1 MNRRVEFVPYR
12 PKTILNKHK
21 RADHWFWTRYSAYPY
36 LGCQHGCEFCYCR
49 ERKYSPYDDPADFAY
64 LIKVK
69 ENAPDLLRRALSRAP
84 VDLIFTG
91 DYQPAE
97 RKFKLSRKML
107 EVCHEL
113 GFPVFVL
120 ERSPRVLDDLDLLQ
134 AIHEKA
140 RVVVGFS
147 IISTPD
153 SPNYEQVCQME
164 HLAPKAEK
172 RFEAMEK
179 LSAVGI
185 PTGTVAMPLLHGLCD
200 DKATLE
206 SLVRWTA
213 EHGGQFVLASGLTL
227 ANQQKEYFFQV
238 LEERFTDL
246 LPSYRRLFP
255 TKSYGQVGSVWRET
269 ALRVREGCA
278 KYGIPDRMPR
288 PIIPGDKRALNRRIV
303 ELLADKVYTLELENA
318 PGYRVWSYR
327 KAAWA
332 IEDLEQDIGL
342 VYRTMGLKGLQS
354 IPTIGPVLGGEIE
367 AWLTTEMSLEE
378 ASDE

>member
-1 MNRRVEFVPYR
+1 MSRRVSFVPYK
-12 PKTILNKHK
+12 PKNILNKHK
-21 RADHWFWTRYSAYPY
+21 RTDHWFWTRYSAYPY

-49 ERKYSPYDDPADFAY
+49 EQKYSPYDDPTDFAY

-69 ENAPDLLRRALSRAP
+69 ENAPDLLRRALSRTP

-120 ERSPRVLDDLDLLQ
+120 ERNPQVLDDLDLLKD
-134 AIHEKA
+134 IHEKA
-140 RVVVGFS
+140 RVVVAFS
-147 IISTPD
+147 IIATPD
-153 SPNYEQVCQME
+153 SPNYERVCQME
-164 HLAPKAEK
+164 HLAPQAEK
-172 RFEAMEK
+172 RFAAMDK
-179 LSAVGI
+179 LAAAGI
-185 PTGTVAMPLLHGLCD
+185 PTGTVAMPLMPGLCD

-206 SLVRWTA
+206 SLARWTA

-227 ANQQKEYFFQV
+227 SDQQKKYFFTV
-238 LEERFTDL
+238 LGERFPNL
-246 LPSYRRLFP
+246 LPTYQRLFP
-255 TKSYGQVGSVWRET
+255 PKSYGQAGAGWRET

-303 ELLADKVYTLELENA
+303 EWLANKVYTLELERA
-318 PGYRVWSYR
+318 PNYQVWAYR
-327 KAAWA
+327 KAAWSV
-332 IEDLEQDIGL
+332 EDLEQDVGL
-342 VYRTMGLKGLQS
+342 VYRTMGFKGLQS
-354 IPTIGPVLGGEIE
+354 IPNVGEKLGREIE
-367 AWLTTEMSLEE
+367 EWLKAELKLEE
-378 ASDE
+378 KDAH